1 MLSSGPALE
10 ARDGLEPP
18 FIVRKSLSMPEKLP
32 LGALIIGIVDRPGR
46 TLANI
51 VAYPRWRWVFP
62 IILALAALALSLI
75 LTASLRAAQ
84 SQQVL
89 SQQLSRMSPSQAEQV
104 RQQMATFTSPTFVA
118 GVGFVTGL
126 LVLLIGWLI
135 QAAILYFA
143 DLLAG
148 GELQFG
154 QILAVVPWLHLPFA
168 LEQLL
173 QTAFI
178 LSQGKLIAN
187 QGLSYLVSSGNAL
200 QDARNLAYVA
210 LSQVTLFRLWHLVL
224 VFALFRGAA
233 RFSRA
238 TAFWLTLAYEALL
251 LAGAVGLAAI
261 GRVLSPG

>member
-1 MLSSGPALE
+1 MPAKLS
-10 ARDGLEPP
+10 
-18 FIVRKSLSMPEKLP
+18 
-32 LGALIIGIVDRPGR
+32 LGAVIVGLVDRPGQ

-51 VAYPRWRWVFP
+51 VAYPRWRWIFP
-62 IILALAALALSLI
+62 VIFSIAALALSLA
-75 LTASLRAAQ
+75 LTASLMAAQ
-84 SQQVL
+84 SQQVM

-104 RQQMATFTSPTFVA
+104 RQQMATFSSPAFVA

-126 LVLLIGWLI
+126 LGLLIGWLI
-135 QAAILYFA
+135 QAAILYFT

-154 QILAVVPWLHLPFA
+154 QIVAAVPWLHLPLA
-168 LEQLL
+168 LERLL

-178 LSQGKLIAN
+178 LSQGKLIVN

-224 VFALFRGAA
+224 VFAFFRGAA

-238 TAFWLTLAYEALL
+238 TAFWLTLAYAALL
-251 LAGAVGLAAI
+251 LAGTVGLAAV
-261 GRVLSPG
+261 GRLLSPG